1 MWDQVKPITL
11 TIEQLNSDKSKFI
24 LYFYSC
30 DSEVVKLKEAIF
42 VNEFGETKG
51 FFSRLASKHDTKY
64 FLSANFFI
72 NKLTKDTTS
81 KLIQYF
87 ENPNLFI
94 EYYC

>member
-11 TIEQLNSDKSKFI
+11 TIEQKNIDNSKFI
-24 LYFYSC
+24 LHFYSC
-30 DSEVVKLKEAIF
+30 DYEVVKLREAIH
-42 VNEFGETKG
+42 VSEFGDTLG
-51 FFSRLASKHDTKY
+51 FFSRLASKHDEKY
-64 FLSANFFI
+64 FISANFFI
-72 NKLTKDTTS
+72 GKLSKDTTS